1 MNYQD
6 MYGSH
11 GFDSQSAGRGSN
23 FEFRFSGPESIPNAV
38 RRYNALR
45 GAELAQMKRQ
55 REMGRS
61 HVPSMP
67 RFCKVRRPGQ
77 DVTSMV
83 TSRDL
88 DVVTQLSLDSESIY
102 NDDDNDD
109 DGDDD
114 DDDGE
119 DDDDDDDDDE
129 NDDDENDDDEND
141 DDEHDEE
148 EEYDGSELNDLPSN
162 KYQAQQSPR
171 LCGGSESPKVAKKK
185 LRSRKKQLAT
195 SRRRNHH
202 VEAMQQ
208 DHTYERLEE
217 LHREVC
223 AELQSMGES
232 SPVSPDATPRPKV
245 LAKQR
250 RIWAKK
256 QRTAL
261 ENSSP
266 ARMGQVSYE
275 DYHKPQPKWA
285 DILPSEMASQAIKV
299 NVCQAQNATSL
310 SAYEFM
316 EQHGTV
322 EPEPVMPFFLED
334 SDLEHEYVD
343 RPGYMRY
350 VESKPEYTTSDSER
364 DNQVEQP
371 MQPVFVEME
380 RRPHRLSLLK
390 SLSPMRYTSQRSEET
405 LRIQEQKNQLQPL
418 ELPKPPQSRRGN
430 QRQAAVDA
438 APKSSRPRRTNVMAS
453 AAGSHRNPANPR
465 TRRSSAVPQS
475 SPQPPNAPNP
485 PNPLKEIVTTPE
497 RLSRRRKPK
506 PMVVYSKSLEDL
518 KIEKLAIYNKITL
531 TQERIINALDKL
543 QTSLL
548 HLQVPHCSAQER
560 QKRQR
565 NAFEFCVRFSR
576 NFLYP
581 LKGMIDDVRYTTVA
595 SFHSAHSNEACQRV
609 VCVYGLMQQSIQTY
623 QRQLRYFLLEKVPQ
637 KLSALIEMIYTMT
650 NCCLDKG
657 MLDRQDP
664 VVECLQERCTRF
676 LSFIE
681 DMQEERFKLA
691 REAMRRLRKTHPLGN
706 QSARKHGSKKKSS
719 HPPRAPTQ
727 PRQEKMRSHE
737 RYDLKMC
744 LNDLKLY
751 EPRLVPKERP
761 PAEKQRPP
769 RLRRPRNTP
778 NATNTPGNPANPAEN
793 VNGQLE
799 QQPADM
805 EAPSLGADDMQ
816 TQMQMTADGG
826 TSSSLSLL
834 PTLGYGGQ
842 RFGYGNVQ
850 PESARSAPRE
860 EQLHRV
866 LLDALHLVSRSQV
879 KQVLDP
885 LIRSLGVILAEKSA
899 QGGGVHQER

>member
-1 MNYQD
+1 

-11 GFDSQSAGRGSN
+11 YDSQSAGRGSN
-23 FEFRFSGPESIPNAV
+23 FEFRFAGPESIPNAV

-55 REMGRS
+55 REMGRA

-102 NDDDNDD
+102 NDDNEDHDDNDD
-109 DGDDD
+109 HEDHDD
-114 DDDGE
+114 
-119 DDDDDDDDDE
+119 
-129 NDDDENDDDEND
+129 NDDNDDHDDNNAND
-141 DDEHDEE
+141 DA
-148 EEYDGSELNDLPSN
+148 EYDGSDSNDFQ
-162 KYQAQQSPR
+162 YQAQQSPR
-171 LCGGSESPKVAKKK
+171 LCGGSESPKVVKKK
-185 LRSRKKQLAT
+185 SRARKKQIAT

-202 VEAMQQ
+202 MEAMQQ

-223 AELQSMGES
+223 AELQSLGES
-232 SPVSPDATPRPKV
+232 SPVSPDATPRPQV

-250 RIWAKK
+250 RMWAKK
-256 QRTAL
+256 QRKAQ
-261 ENSSP
+261 EAPPQASWVDGDSSP
-266 ARMGQVSYE
+266 ATMGLISYE
-275 DYHKPQPKWA
+275 DYHQPQPKWA

-334 SDLEHEYVD
+334 SDLEHEYAD

-350 VESKPEYTTSDSER
+350 VEPKPEYTSSESDR
-364 DNQVEQP
+364 DNRVEHP
-371 MQPVFVEME
+371 TQPVFVEME

-405 LRIQEQKNQLQPL
+405 LRVQDRECQVQPL
-418 ELPKPPQSRRGN
+418 ELPKAPQSRRGN
-430 QRQAAVDA
+430 QRQSVVDGG
-438 APKSSRPRRTNVMAS
+438 PKSSRPRRTNVV

-465 TRRSSAVPQS
+465 TRRTLRAGGGDEVAAGPQNSSNH
-475 SPQPPNAPNP
+475 PPNSPNP
-485 PNPLKEIVTTPE
+485 PNPPKEVVAAPE
-497 RLSRRRKPK
+497 RVSRRRKAK

-518 KIEKLAIYNKITL
+518 KFEKLAIYNKITL

-548 HLQVPHCSAQER
+548 HLQVPNCSAQER

-595 SFHSAHSNEACQRV
+595 SFNSANSNEACQRV

-691 REAMRRLRKTHPLGN
+691 REAMRRCLRKGHPLGN
-706 QSARKHGSKKKSS
+706 QSARKHSKKKSS
-719 HPPRAPTQ
+719 SAPRPPTQ
-727 PRQEKMRSHE
+727 PRQEKLRSHE

-751 EPRLVPKERP
+751 EPRLVPKERQQQ
-761 PAEKQRPP
+761 AEKRPQRM
-769 RLRRPRNTP
+769 RRPRNTQHA
-778 NATNTPGNPANPAEN
+778 ATATPGNPGEN
-793 VNGQLE
+793 VTGQTE
-799 QQPADM
+799 QPADM
-805 EAPSLGADDMQ
+805 EAPSLGPDEMQ
-816 TQMQMTADGG
+816 TQIQMTADGG

-834 PTLGYGGQ
+834 PTVGYGGYGGHHP
-842 RFGYGNVQ
+842 FGDVQ
-850 PESARSAPRE
+850 QESSRSPSRE
-860 EQLHRV
+860 EQLHRA

-885 LIRSLGVILAEKSA
+885 LIRSLGVILAEKTA
-899 QGGGVHQER
+899 QGGAVHQER

>member
-1 MNYQD
+1 MSYQD

-11 GFDSQSAGRGSN
+11 FDAQSAGRGSN

-38 RRYNALR
+38 RRYNAMR

-55 REMGRS
+55 RDVGRS
-61 HVPSMP
+61 NVSSMP
-67 RFCKVRRPGQ
+67 RFCKVRRPGH

-88 DVVTQLSLDSESIY
+88 DVVTQLSLESEPIC
-102 NDDDNDD
+102 NEDNDNEQCD
-109 DGDDD
+109 
-114 DDDGE
+114 
-119 DDDDDDDDDE
+119 
-129 NDDDENDDDEND
+129 
-141 DDEHDEE
+141 
-148 EEYDGSELNDLPSN
+148 EYDGSELNDLQ
-162 KYQAQQSPR
+162 YQAQQAPR
-171 LCGGSESPKVAKKK
+171 LCGGSESPRIVKHKFKG
-185 LRSRKKQLAT
+185 RRKQMPMG
-195 SRRRNHH
+195 RRRKHYTKV
-202 VEAMQQ
+202 VEQ

-232 SPVSPDATPRPKV
+232 SPVSPDATPRPRRTWRR
-245 LAKQR
+245 KQR
-250 RIWAKK
+250 KAQPAQPQEPW
-256 QRTAL
+256 L
-261 ENSSP
+261 DGDSSP
-266 ARMGQVSYE
+266 AHMGQVSFE

-316 EQHGTV
+316 EQYGTV

-334 SDLEHEYVD
+334 SDLEHEYAD
-343 RPGYMRY
+343 RQGYMRY
-350 VESKPEYTTSDSER
+350 VEPKPKYNSSESDKSS
-364 DNQVEQP
+364 QVESAV
-371 MQPVFVEME
+371 QPVFVELE
-380 RRPHRLSLLK
+380 RRPDRLSLLK
-390 SLSPMRYTSQRSEET
+390 SLSPMRYTSQRSEEV
-405 LRIQEQKNQLQPL
+405 LRTQEQEAQVPPS
-418 ELPKPPQSRRGN
+418 ELPKAPQTRRGN
-430 QRQAAVDA
+430 QRQSVVDGGQ
-438 APKSSRPRRTNVMAS
+438 KIGKPRRTNAMVAAS
-453 AAGSHRNPANPR
+453 QRNAPNPR
-465 TRRSSAVPQS
+465 TRRTSRAAGGNEVAAVPQN
-475 SPQPPNAPNP
+475 SPSPPNP
-485 PNPLKEIVTTPE
+485 PYPPNGHKEVVTAPE

-506 PMVVYSKSLEDL
+506 PMVLYSKSLEDL
-518 KIEKLAIYNKITL
+518 KFEKLAIYNKITL

-548 HLQVPHCSAQER
+548 HLQVPNCSAQER

-576 NFLYP
+576 NFLFP
-581 LKGMIDDVRYTTVA
+581 LKGMIDDVRLTTVA
-595 SFHSAHSNEACQRV
+595 SFNSATSNEACQRV

-691 REAMRRLRKTHPLGN
+691 REAMRRHQKGVPQGN
-706 QSARKHGSKKKSS
+706 LSVPKHSKKKSS
-719 HPPRAPTQ
+719 NPPRAPTQ
-727 PRQEKMRSHE
+727 PRQEKLRSHE

-751 EPRLVPKERP
+751 EPRLVPKERQQ
-761 PAEKQRPP
+761 AEKRPQRM
-769 RLRRPRNTP
+769 RRARITQNVVST
-778 NATNTPGNPANPAEN
+778 AGHPGEPAH
-793 VNGQLE
+793 GQMEQPGELE
-799 QQPADM
+799 VQ
-805 EAPSLGADDMQ
+805 SLAADDMQ
-816 TQMQMTADGG
+816 TQIQMTADGG
-826 TSSSLSLL
+826 TSSSQSELS
-834 PTLGYGGQ
+834 TLAYRGHP
-842 RFGYGNVQ
+842 FAD
-850 PESARSAPRE
+850 ARQQSSKSPSRE

-866 LLDALHLVSRSQV
+866 LVDALHLVSRSQV

-885 LIRSLGVILAEKSA
+885 LMRSLGVILAEKTA
-899 QGGGVHQER
+899 QAGAVHQD